1 AVMVV
6 SSDPATYG
14 QITVYKYEGTLTEG
28 PATVA
33 AELSSNPEIAP
44 VITLLDQR
52 GSRVILGQLQL
63 VSIGDGLIWIQPL
76 FVRPDDAGSRQVF
89 VRRVLAWYD
98 GRSVIGDTLSEAVNR
113 LFPGA
118 NIDLGEFALD
128 ESAPSP
134 DSGSDGETGGD
145 SGGDTGGDSGGVP
158 EPGGTGSTSDDP
170 AELLREA
177 EVLFDE
183 ADVALRSGDLGSYQ
197 SKVQQAEELIS
208 RALTLLTSR

>member
-1 AVMVV
+1 
-6 SSDPATYG
+6 
-14 QITVYKYEGTLTEG
+14 
-28 PATVA
+28 
-33 AELSSNPEIAP
+33 
-44 VITLLDQR
+44 
-52 GSRVILGQLQL
+52 
-63 VSIGDGLIWIQPL
+63 IGDGLIWIQPL

-118 NIDLGEFALD
+118 GIDLGEFVLD
-128 ESAPSP
+128 ETVPSP

-183 ADVALRSGDLGSYQ
+183 ADVALRSGDLGTYQ

-208 RALTLLTSR
+208 RALTLLTGQ